1 MLQHIR
7 SPKLM
12 RAICFAAHMK
22 SKKHYFRLRR
32 MKKTAEEKNQEKTLA
47 DEPHEGK
54 FGAKDASVEE
64 PHTKGVSAEQTH
76 TEKPPNKLRKVEG
89 MA

>member
-1 MLQHIR
+1 
-7 SPKLM
+7 
-12 RAICFAAHMK
+12 
-22 SKKHYFRLRR
+22 